1 MTGDPYRYF
10 RTEARDLIDGLMH
23 GVLEL
28 EKGRGD
34 SELVSRLLRA
44 AHTLKGAARVVRQAR
59 MADTSHVIEEVLGEL
74 RDAPGRASA
83 DRIKVLLGGVDSLS
97 ADLAA
102 LTGPAPRGTEPP
114 PGERGTPPAEAT
126 EERLEA
132 IRVEV
137 KDIDRLLRTVSE
149 LRAILAGLQ
158 KQVDEVQRL
167 AKSADRLRH
176 EGKTR
181 RVELP
186 ASAAGRTEELEESL
200 RAASRDL
207 SAIADRSGHRIRDLA
222 EQAAAMRLVPAA
234 SLFSLL
240 ERTVRDAALAGG
252 KDATF
257 AGSGGDVRLDA
268 RALSVLRHAFVQI
281 VRNAVAHGIEPPEG
295 RRAEGKPATGRVHVR
310 VQRRSDRAVFSCS
323 DDGRGIDVEKVRQ
336 VVVSRGL
343 ASGEQA
349 AKMTPAQTTA
359 LLLRG
364 GLTTAA
370 GVSQLSGR
378 GIGLDVVREA
388 VASLNG
394 TIDAWSQPGV
404 GTRIEVSVPVHVES
418 QHVVD
423 VRAGASDFAI
433 PLHGVKRTLRVTA
446 SEVAA
451 SPDGESILDDGRS
464 VRFVSLARLVSP
476 EPERR
481 GLAFS
486 ALVIEGGGSVAAIG
500 VDRVL
505 GTSRVVVR
513 SMPPVLGP
521 TPMLAGAFVDGEGD
535 VRVVLSVEGLLRA
548 VENQAYGPVPAG
560 AGRMTVPLLVID
572 DSLTTRMLE
581 QGILEAAGY
590 EVDTAASGDE
600 ALEKARRRRYG
611 VFIVDVEMPGMDG
624 FTFIRTAGRERD
636 LQDVPSIVLTSR
648 DSPEDRARGAQAGAK
663 AYIVKSAFDEK
674 TLLRTIRELIG

>member
-10 RTEARDLIDGLMH
+10 RSEARDLIDSLMH

-28 EKGRGD
+28 EQGRGG

-59 MADTSHVIEEVLGEL
+59 MADTSHAIEEVLAEL
-74 RDAPGRASA
+74 RDTPGRASA
-83 DRIKVLLGGVDSLS
+83 DRIKRLLAGVDSLS

-102 LTGPAPRGTEPP
+102 LAVPDPAGTKPP
-114 PGERGTPPAEAT
+114 PGEIATPPAEAT

-137 KDIDRLLRTVSE
+137 KDIDRLLRTASE
-149 LRAILAGLQ
+149 LRAIHAGLQ
-158 KQVDEVQRL
+158 KQVDEVRRL
-167 AKSADRLRH
+167 ARPSGRLRH
-176 EGKTR
+176 ERKTS
-181 RVELP
+181 RVEVT
-186 ASAAGRTEELEESL
+186 ASDAGRTEELEESL
-200 RAASRDL
+200 RAASRVL
-207 SAIADRSGHRIRDLA
+207 AALADRSGQRIHDLA

-252 KDATF
+252 KDALF
-257 AGSGGDVRLDA
+257 EGSGGDVRLDA
-268 RALSVLRHAFVQI
+268 RALRVLRHAFVQI
-281 VRNAVAHGIEPPEG
+281 VRNAVAHGIEPPPG
-295 RRAEGKPATGRVHVR
+295 RRAAGKPAIGRVHVQ
-310 VQRRSDRAVFSCS
+310 VQRRSDQAVFSCR
-323 DDGRGIDVEKVRQ
+323 DDGRGIDVERVRQ

-343 ASGEQA
+343 ASREQA
-349 AKMTPAQTTA
+349 AKLTPEQTTA

-378 GIGLDVVREA
+378 GIGLEVVREA

-404 GTRIEVSVPVHVES
+404 GTRVEISVPVQVES
-418 QHVVD
+418 QHVVE

-433 PLHGVKRTLRVTA
+433 PLRGVKRTVRLTT
-446 SEVAA
+446 SDVAT

-464 VRFVSLARLVSP
+464 LRFVSLARIVNP

-481 GLAFS
+481 GRSFS

-521 TPMLAGAFVDGEGD
+521 TPMLAGAFVDGDGD

-548 VENQAYGPVPAG
+548 VENQAYGPAPAG
-560 AGRMTVPLLVID
+560 AGRTTVPLLVID
-572 DSLTTRMLE
+572 DSLTTRML
-581 QGILEAAGY
+581 QKGILETAGY

-600 ALEKARRRRYG
+600 ALEKARKRRYG

-648 DSPEDRARGAQAGAK
+648 DSAEDRARGAQAGAK